1 MMVQPTSL
9 ATVCEL
15 ERAGHFDTR
24 SIEGFGP
31 EIRNHAEKEDGLN
44 KPA

>member
-1 MMVQPTSL
+1 MMVPPTSL

-24 SIEGFGP
+24 SVEGFGP
-31 EIRNHAEKEDGLN
+31 EIRKSEEKN
-44 KPA
+44 MA